1 MAPFVNKFGFWD
13 SEISDFLSRQLNKS
27 KTKQIFIDIGAN
39 QGLITLQV
47 LNKLSQ
53 FTNCEV
59 ICVEPVR
66 SFFNNLQK
74 NIQGFNSPI
83 VTHLFNFGLSNS
95 TNMEEITFVS
105 KRNATS
111 TQHKKL
117 SFDTHQNLIQ
127 ERVKLVSVSEFIE
140 KYLNSRAFENIVI
153 KSDTDGTDLVI
164 FDSFINSK
172 IGSKIQA
179 YALEIILNGTT
190 ATNVNKMLKN
200 CSGFSEWT
208 LISRNGLKYASKEE
222 IFRLLNTTPNFM
234 GDLFLVR

>member
-111 TQHKKL
+111 TQHKNL

-127 ERVKLVSVSEFIE
+127 EQVELVSVSEFIV
-140 KYLNSRAFENIVI
+140 KYLNFRAFENIII
-153 KSDTDGTDLVI
+153 KSDTDGADLVI
-164 FDSFINSK
+164 FDRFINSK

-179 YALEIILNGTT
+179 YVL
-190 ATNVNKMLKN
+190 ATEVNKMLKN

-208 LISRNGLKYASKEE
+208 LISRTGLEYTSREE
-222 IFRLLNTTPNFM
+222 IFRLLITTPNFM